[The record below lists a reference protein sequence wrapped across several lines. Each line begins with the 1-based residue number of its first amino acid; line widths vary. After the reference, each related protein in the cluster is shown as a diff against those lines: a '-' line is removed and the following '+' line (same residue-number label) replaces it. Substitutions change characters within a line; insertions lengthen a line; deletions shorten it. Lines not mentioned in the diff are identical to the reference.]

1 LAVRGEKQQ
10 KSLETNS
17 ERMGGMAEK
26 IDINQA
32 DVETLAAL
40 SGIGPKLAAKI
51 VDYRTAVHPFEEL
64 IELVAVPGVSER
76 MVRELADQLTVGEL
90 ALEETAESP
99 PEELPLEEIA
109 IVDDEEES
117 VMEEEA
123 ADAPVVDLAD
133 VGETAEPE
141 PEMDEPPVVV
151 TMLEAEPERPTAAIP
166 PERAVALPSA
176 RPVERTIVE
185 TVQRR
190 HSHLLQ
196 QFFGVI
202 AGALFG
208 SLLTLALLYLFNG
221 TLRFAANDRAND
233 LRTQLEEETS
243 AMRQAQSSMTDEMG
257 ALAGRLAELDNDFV
271 ASGEVVEGLA
281 SDVTALES
289 QTAELGERLETINLA
304 AEKFDTFLTGM
315 RDLLVALQG
324 LPAVPTPTLTLT
336 ATTTVSATVSPEA
349 APVEATPTP
358 TAVSPQS
365 APTEA
370 AAPTRT
376 PRPTATPLVGN

>member
-1 LAVRGEKQQ
+1 
-10 KSLETNS
+10 
-17 ERMGGMAEK
+17 
-26 IDINQA
+26 
-32 DVETLAAL
+32 
-40 SGIGPKLAAKI
+40 
-51 VDYRTAVHPFEEL
+51 
-64 IELVAVPGVSER
+64 

-90 ALEETAESP
+90 ALEETAEPPP
-99 PEELPLEEIA
+99 PEERPLEEIA

-123 ADAPVVDLAD
+123 ADAPEVDLTD
-133 VGETAEPE
+133 VGETAEPETAEAE

-243 AMRQAQSSMTDEMG
+243 AMRQAQSSMTDEIG
-257 ALAGRLAELDNDFV
+257 ALSGRLAELDNDFV
-271 ASGEVVEGLA
+271 ASGEVVDVLA

-349 APVEATPTP
+349 APVEATPSP

-365 APTEA
+365 APPEA